1 MVGNDKTMYSNLNG
15 LKTTKMKARKLL
27 DKEEFDYD
35 HFTRL
40 TSTGIEPD
48 YNTIAQFA
56 EKYHQNQL
64 KLLNIDSV
72 RLSLPTDIQIEETAD
87 VAYKHVREHFPIN
100 DEYCYTQGYI
110 NGMTA
115 LRNNIQ
121 NNEA

>member
-1 MVGNDKTMYSNLNG
+1 MYSNLNG

-56 EKYHQNQL
+56 EKYHQKQL
-64 KLLNIDSV
+64 KLLNIDNVSNSFCKCV
-72 RLSLPTDIQIEETAD
+72 DSTSYYTRVMNCRICNNCGEE
-87 VAYKHVREHFPIN
+87 VN
-100 DEYCYTQGYI
+100 DC
-110 NGMTA
+110 
-115 LRNNIQ
+115 
-121 NNEA
+121 

>member
-1 MVGNDKTMYSNLNG
+1 MRKNKNSNDMKDKIREILVKYNDNKSANDK
-15 LKTTKMKARKLL
+15 AEAELL
-27 DKEEFDYD
+27 DLF
-35 HFTRL
+35 
-40 TSTGIEPD
+40 I
-48 YNTIAQFA
+48 
-56 EKYHQNQL
+56 
-64 KLLNIDSV
+64 V

-87 VAYKHVREHFPIN
+87 VAYKHVREYFPIN